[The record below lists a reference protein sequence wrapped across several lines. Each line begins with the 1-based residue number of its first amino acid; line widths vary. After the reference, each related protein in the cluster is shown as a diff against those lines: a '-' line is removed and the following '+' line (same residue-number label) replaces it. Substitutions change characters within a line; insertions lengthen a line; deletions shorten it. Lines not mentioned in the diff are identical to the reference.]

1 MKKTIIAAALVI
13 AAAAPVM
20 AQQGTSSTN
29 GWTNAQRTRAEAA
42 VKRAG
47 YAPGPISY
55 AQGGAIFMNG
65 TKGGE
70 KYLLTVTEKGQ
81 VFASSP
87 AKDFKV
93 DPATVVQGGGRGG
106 GGVASGD

>member
-42 VKRAG
+42 AR
-47 YAPGPISY
+47 
-55 AQGGAIFMNG
+55 
-65 TKGGE
+65 
-70 KYLLTVTEKGQ
+70 
-81 VFASSP
+81 
-87 AKDFKV
+87 
-93 DPATVVQGGGRGG
+93 R
-106 GGVASGD
+106 

>member
-1 MKKTIIAAALVI
+1 MKKSIIAAALVV
-13 AAAAPVM
+13 AAAAPVL
-20 AQQGTSSTN
+20 AQQGTNSTN

-55 AQGGAIFMNG
+55 AQAGSIFING

-70 KYLLTVTEKGQ
+70 KYLLTVTPQGR
-81 VFASSP
+81 VFASTP
-87 AKDFKV
+87 ARDFKV
-93 DPATVVQGGGRGG
+93 DPKTVVQGAGGRG
-106 GGVASGD
+106 APSGD

>member
-1 MKKTIIAAALVI
+1 MKKSIIAAMLVL

-20 AQQGTSSTN
+20 AQQGAANSTN
-29 GWTNAQRTRAEAA
+29 GWTNAQKTRAEAA
-42 VKRAG
+42 VRRAG

-55 AQGGAIFMNG
+55 AQAGSIFING

-70 KYLLTVTEKGQ
+70 KYLLTVTPQGR
-81 VFASSP
+81 VYASTP

-93 DPATVVQGGGRGG
+93 DPATVVQGAGGRG
-106 GGVASGD
+106 APSGD